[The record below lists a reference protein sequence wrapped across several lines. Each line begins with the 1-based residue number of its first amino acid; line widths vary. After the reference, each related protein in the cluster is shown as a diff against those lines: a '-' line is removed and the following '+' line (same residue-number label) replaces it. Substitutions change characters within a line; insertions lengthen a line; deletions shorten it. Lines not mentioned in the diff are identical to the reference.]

1 MKSTGISAKIR
12 NAYSFLAHNYNF
24 RRESDEIIL
33 VGFSRGAF
41 AVQCLASLISQ
52 TGLLEKQYLYYLR
65 GLFTLWAHQKI
76 KGGSNKLAEE
86 VQRLK
91 DAEVLRSVTITAC
104 AVWDTVSSLG
114 LPTELPP
121 RALSFVG
128 KQVPNRVDHAFQALA
143 LDEKRSKFKP
153 CLWECI
159 EPGEHRIISVSQCW
173 FLGAHADVGGNGDAA
188 LGAMTLLWMIGKLHD
203 RVGVLFN
210 ESEIAKHL
218 KHKYLEWE
226 FAVNKTFGV
235 FKETRVLST
244 IPHSGRRF
252 DLIPSMAVLW

>member
-1 MKSTGISAKIR
+1 LISTGISAKIR

-24 RRESDEIIL
+24 RRESDETIL
-33 VGFSRGAF
+33 VGFSRGAS

-65 GLFTLWAHQKI
+65 GLLTLWAHQQI
-76 KGGSNKLAEE
+76 KGGSNKLAEK

-91 DAEVLRSVTITAC
+91 DAEVLRSMTIAAC
-104 AVWDTVSSLG
+104 TVWDSVSSLG
-114 LPTELPP
+114 LPIELPS

-128 KQVPNRVDHAFQALA
+128 KQVPNRVDHAFQALS

-153 CLWECI
+153 YLWEYI
-159 EPGEHRIISVSQCW
+159 EPGERRIISVSQCW

-218 KHKYLEWE
+218 KHKYLE
-226 FAVNKTFGV
+226 
-235 FKETRVLST
+235 
-244 IPHSGRRF
+244 
-252 DLIPSMAVLW
+252 